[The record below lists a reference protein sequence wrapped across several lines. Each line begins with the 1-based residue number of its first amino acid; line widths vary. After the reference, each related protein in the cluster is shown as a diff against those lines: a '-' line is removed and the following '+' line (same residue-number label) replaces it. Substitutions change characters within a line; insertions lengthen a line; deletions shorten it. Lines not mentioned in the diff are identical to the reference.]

1 MGLCGT
7 MGGNMRR
14 RSVIFPVIAFL
25 ATILLTLAPAH
36 SSAQTAAAKKNLKTD
51 FGAKGDGATDDS
63 RAFKAFNAWALDWQ
77 QTHAGL
83 IELDMPA
90 GTFLYGGAYDP
101 WPFKG
106 IKKLLVVG
114 YGATLKVRF
123 TTSTAAP
130 SPYGIFLGGRGI
142 IQSTGHSARVES
154 VAAGSNRVT
163 LLNRAQVSLFA
174 VGKYA
179 LMAGID
185 MMGYGFPINPYY
197 FQFVKVTTV
206 DAATGSITFAAP
218 LTDSYKKTW
227 PHYNSGN
234 RYEVD
239 QGGPATLY
247 ELDPSWD
254 TEFEYRGLTFAT
266 PAKQIYASGRRI
278 TYTDITFLDGCPIPT
293 QNEVWTANN
302 LTIPASSSC
311 STIEADKL
319 VDKLI
324 FNGGTFRSIIFQSA
338 SINTFETNATNVT
351 GYIVGTPK
359 KAIINNSIVAGL
371 GMGTPYFGATSEVVC
386 SNSTIRSILNVYGIR
401 ETIVGQ
407 GHADT
412 MAEGVI
418 SIPNTRLPVRWA
430 VPGAKMFWAT
440 SSGEVAGFTV
450 TDLSQDANNTYIHT
464 SLSGGFPPVPRGT
477 DESLAVRGDPV
488 PKLTFTNCTGSAE
501 ADDLSRAPA
510 GEPIYSYTKRTYSG
524 AIGTGV
530 NLTAQQPYIP
540 IWGTL
545 VSIKINVV
553 KADTGAHNALLL
565 STPMLAVRGASGIN
579 YTPEINLMAAG
590 ERVITPTGI
599 TGALP
604 GDVLQKTPGDVWM
617 TLTRAYLNN
626 DISAD
631 APDTFPV
638 VTVEIVAKR

>member
-1 MGLCGT
+1 M
-7 MGGNMRR
+7 
-14 RSVIFPVIAFL
+14 
-25 ATILLTLAPAH
+25 
-36 SSAQTAAAKKNLKTD
+36 
-51 FGAKGDGATDDS
+51 
-63 RAFKAFNAWALDWQ
+63 
-77 QTHAGL
+77 
-83 IELDMPA
+83 
-90 GTFLYGGAYDP
+90 
-101 WPFKG
+101 
-106 IKKLLVVG
+106 
-114 YGATLKVRF
+114 
-123 TTSTAAP
+123 
-130 SPYGIFLGGRGI
+130 
-142 IQSTGHSARVES
+142 ES

-163 LLNRAQVSLFA
+163 LLNPARVSLFA
-174 VGKYA
+174 VGNYA

-185 MMGYGFPINPYY
+185 MMGYGYPINPYY
-197 FQFVKVTTV
+197 FQFVKVTAV

-218 LTDSYKKTW
+218 LTDSYKETW

-234 RYEVD
+234 RQSPD

-254 TEFEYRGLTFAT
+254 TEVEYRGLTFAM

-293 QNEVWTANN
+293 QNEVWTAKN
-302 LTIPASSSC
+302 LTISVSSSC

-324 FNGGTFRSIIFQSA
+324 FDGGTFRSIVFQSA
-338 SINTFETNATNVT
+338 SINTFEINSTKVT
-351 GYIVGTPK
+351 GYISGTPK

-371 GMGTPYFGATSEVVC
+371 AMGIANFGAASEVVC

-401 ETIVGQ
+401 ETLVGQ

-418 SIPNTRLPVRWA
+418 SIPNPPLPVRWA

-450 TDLSQDANNTYIHT
+450 TDLSRDANHTYIHT
-464 SLSGGFPPVPRGT
+464 SLSGGFPSVPRGT
-477 DESLAVRGDPV
+477 DDSLAVRGDPV
-488 PKLTFTNCTGSAE
+488 PKLTFANCTGSAE

-524 AIGTGV
+524 AIGTGA
-530 NLTAQQPYIP
+530 NLTAQPYIP

-553 KADTGAHNALLL
+553 KADTGAHRALLL
-565 STPMLAVRGASGIN
+565 SAPMLAVRGTSGIN
-579 YTPEINLMAAG
+579 YTPKINLMAAG

-599 TGALP
+599 TGAQP
-604 GDVLQKTPGDVWM
+604 GDLLQETPGNVWM
-617 TLTRAYLNN
+617 TLTRAYLDN
-626 DISAD
+626 DVSAD
-631 APDTFPV
+631 APDTLPV